1 MRVDHWIKHV
11 FIVPG
16 LILSYILGAPKLSNE
31 IIILNALIG
40 FSSAFL
46 IASANYVI
54 NEFLDSNSDIYHPEK
69 SKRPGAKGLLN
80 FKFILIQYFLLSLL
94 GIFLSTKINV
104 VFFIFTLLFFLSGLI
119 YNLKPIRS
127 KDVIFLDVISESAN
141 NPIRLSLGWAMV
153 SISTPPLSILLTYWA
168 IGAFLMSAKRLS
180 ELKQIIS
187 RKGKTAAH
195 LYRKSF
201 QQYTNEN
208 LTISCFVYS
217 LISIIGL
224 TIFTIKYKSEFIISL
239 PIFIAIFSYYMRLA
253 MNADSIVQKTENLF
267 KDKKIVF
274 LLILLSIT
282 FATSLFADLPW
293 LNEALKKSFI
303 VINK

>member
-1 MRVDHWIKHV
+1 MRIDHWVKHAFV
-11 FIVPG
+11 IPG
-16 LILSYILGAPKLSNE
+16 LMLSYILSAPKFSNE
-31 IIILNALIG
+31 IIILNVLIG

-54 NEFLDSNSDIYHPEK
+54 NEFLDSDSDIHHPEK

-80 FKFILIQYFLLSLL
+80 VKFILIQYSLLSLL

-104 VFFIFTLLFFLSGLI
+104 VFFVGTLLFLLSGLI

-127 KDVIFLDVISESAN
+127 KDVIFLDVISESVN
-141 NPIRLSLGWAMV
+141 NPIRLILGWTMV
-153 SISTPPLSILLTYWA
+153 SMSTPPLSLLLTYWA

-180 ELKQIIS
+180 ELKQILS
-187 RKGKTAAH
+187 KKGKNAAH

-201 QQYTNEN
+201 QYYTNEN

-217 LISIIGL
+217 LVSIIGL
-224 TIFTIKYKSEFIISL
+224 TIFTVKYKSEFILTL
-239 PIFIAIFSYYMRLA
+239 PIFITIFSYYMRLA
-253 MNADSIVQKTENLF
+253 MNTDSIVQKTENLF

-274 LLILLSIT
+274 LIILLGIT
-282 FATSLFADLPW
+282 FAISLFTDLPW